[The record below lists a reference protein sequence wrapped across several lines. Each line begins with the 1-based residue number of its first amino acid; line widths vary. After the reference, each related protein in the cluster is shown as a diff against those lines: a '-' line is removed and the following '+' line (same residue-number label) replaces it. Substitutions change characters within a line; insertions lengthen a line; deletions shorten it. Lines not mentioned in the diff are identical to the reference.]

1 MLKTLG
7 EISMENKPKEWNTV
21 DILSHS
27 RHDWMNNLQ
36 LIKGNLSL
44 QKYDRVNEIIEELVI
59 EAQQESK
66 LCNLKMPAFASLL
79 LTFNWCNHHF
89 VLEYEVLGKVLSIEA
104 YDDIMTQWSKKFLD
118 ILDKTVDACSENHLS
133 ITIDISSE
141 EEGIRFFFDFN
152 GIIKD
157 TDQLKNWFQS
167 GKHSQID
174 VNEFH
179 INTYELTTVISLQ

>member
-1 MLKTLG
+1 
-7 EISMENKPKEWNTV
+7 MENKPKEWNTV
-21 DILSHS
+21 DLLSHS

-59 EAQQESK
+59 EAKQESK
-66 LCNLKMPAFASLL
+66 LCNLKMPSFASFLM
-79 LTFNWCNHHF
+79 TFNWSNHHF
-89 VLEYEVLGKVLSIEA
+89 VLEYEVLGNVLSLEA
-104 YDDIMTQWSKKFLD
+104 FDDIMTQWSRDFLD
-118 ILDKTVDACSENHLS
+118 IIDKTVDVCSENHLS
-133 ITIDISSE
+133 MTIDISSE

-157 TDQLKNWFQS
+157 TDRVTNWLQS
-167 GKHSQID
+167 VNHSQIN

-179 INTYELTTVISLQ
+179 VNTYELSTVISLGI